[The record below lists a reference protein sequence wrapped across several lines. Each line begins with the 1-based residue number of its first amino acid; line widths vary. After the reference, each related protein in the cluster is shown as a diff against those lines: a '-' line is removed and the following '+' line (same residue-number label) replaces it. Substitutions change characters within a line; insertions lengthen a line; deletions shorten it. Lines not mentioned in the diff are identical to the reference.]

1 MPNQEKPLTPSAIG
15 YLLILSEFC
24 RDGRGARCID
34 VAARMNVSKPS
45 AHAMIRNLCE
55 MQLAEKEHYGIVY
68 LTQAGRKA
76 AALYETCYE
85 PLFARMQDVLAL
97 DGDAG
102 LHERQRAH
110 IARDAAAD
118 SLVDVVRAE
127 VLV

>member
-1 MPNQEKPLTPSAIG
+1 MSNCTPGMTPAAIK
-15 YLLILSEFC
+15 YLLVLDDLC
-24 RDGRGARCID
+24 REGKGVRSVEI
-34 VAARMNVSKPS
+34 AARMNVSKPS

-97 DGDAG
+97 DGDAC
-102 LHERQRAH
+102 RR
-110 IARDAAAD
+110 
-118 SLVDVVRAE
+118 VVLA
-127 VLV
+127 VLAQVPDRLEELSRRLA

>member
-55 MQLAEKEHYGIVY
+55 MQLAEKERYGIVY
-68 LTQAGRKA
+68 LTQTGRKA

-97 DGDAG
+97 DGDAC
-102 LHERQRAH
+102 RR
-110 IARDAAAD
+110 
-118 SLVDVVRAE
+118 VVLA
-127 VLV
+127 VLAQVPDRLEELSRRLA

>member
-1 MPNQEKPLTPSAIG
+1 MSNCMPGMTPAAIK
-15 YLLILSEFC
+15 YLLVLDDLC
-24 RDGRGARCID
+24 REGKGVRSVEI
-34 VAARMNVSKPS
+34 AARMNVSKPS

-97 DGDAG
+97 DGDAC
-102 LHERQRAH
+102 RR
-110 IARDAAAD
+110 
-118 SLVDVVRAE
+118 VVLA
-127 VLV
+127 VLAQVPDRLEELSRRLA

>member
-1 MPNQEKPLTPSAIG
+1 
-15 YLLILSEFC
+15 
-24 RDGRGARCID
+24 
-34 VAARMNVSKPS
+34 MNVSKPS

-97 DGDAG
+97 DGDACRPGGAGRSGSGARPARGAVPPAG
-102 LHERQRAH
+102 LKKRPE
-110 IARDAAAD
+110 ILKGDTFP
-118 SLVDVVRAE
+118 
-127 VLV
+127 